1 MESDPVVFAS
11 EALTIIPLGKRA
23 GVGFP
28 DYIFRKKK
36 KNLSISSLGSDVQY
50 IYFVSYMGSTLPSSL
65 PP

>member
-11 EALTIIPLGKRA
+11 EALTIISLGKRA

-36 KNLSISSLGSDVQY
+36 KIFPYLA
-50 IYFVSYMGSTLPSSL
+50 
-65 PP
+65 